1 MARCFD
7 ASGYG
12 GGRGPIPVRDAEH
25 PDGIPDLPPKYQR
38 ELLNANRLLDRTV
51 EILISAH
58 RSPRRTTICFE
69 GPADRSIPG
78 TAQHMADVSHGSV
91 FATTQFKRLQAAVPK
106 SSMATF
112 ANCRFEATSQK
123 YMTIWYTNDAA
134 QVLDRLNE
142 PAYQCNHPPGTHQ
155 AVAGG
160 RDEYGYWLSTDTAQ
174 YMPGLCT
181 KLGMAFTFA
190 RTGDPTPLSRRRQS
204 HKSANDLTSATDRA
218 ALPVAPST
226 TAETAPEIDRSAHV
240 DPAAT
245 PRKISFSS
253 TPAGAPTRMP
263 PSPIRSMNLGPG
275 IASSPQVHPRQDMS
289 TREVRTSVREAR
301 EARARPETIIESE
314 EENDAPYTT
323 FNGSPSSSWGH
334 VHDGADAANMEAT
347 VASIVYDSHADD
359 IVSGASN
366 LTDWIDFA
374 SPVPKDAVRVARGK
388 FVFDATA
395 DQIKSAIDR
404 GGITDKTHAT
414 LSAVQSGFNNTTAQY
429 GLRADSE
436 GAPQTYSDA
445 MSRGAPWPAAIDKEF
460 GNHSSN
466 ESWHLIDKSAVPRGR
481 RIHKFVWVFKEKRD
495 GTAKARLCVQ
505 GCTLEEGVDYDQ
517 TFAKPL
523 RHASARGLFA
533 YAARNKCNVR
543 SVDFVAAYLQGEFIE
558 GEVVFCKQPPGSNQI
573 GSDGQPMVCVI
584 TKPIYGIPQA
594 GRRLQR
600 KIFPWCTDVM
610 KLRQLDDSDDCV
622 FVYDDPSG
630 NEIFSVGI
638 YVDNMQIV
646 HSAELD
652 ETGAALDENS
662 FYARFMNR
670 LRDDWDVIDEGPMTD
685 LLGID
690 CDKQP
695 DGSILLHQDRYIR
708 TMLSRFAPD
717 GPVHKR
723 CSIPYSADLPRL
735 VIEAFEG
742 SSADAPSHPE
752 LIKPYQTRVGAL
764 MYACTGTRPD
774 LAYAVHQ
781 HCRVLSRPTPELMA
795 ELDYVFS
802 YLFENQG
809 IGIRFTPEDGVL
821 RGTADASWEV
831 RASTSGWIVYWHGAP
846 LCWGSRKQKSI
857 ALSSCESEIV
867 ALSEAAKE
875 VIYLRKFV
883 RGLVPSLPEGPTVL
897 STDNKAARDLS
908 YNPEHHDRSKHIARR
923 HFFIRDMVE
932 AQEIVVPLVSTED
945 NDADFFTKP
954 LPPKRFKMLRRKV
967 MNLR

>member
-1 MARCFD
+1 
-7 ASGYG
+7 
-12 GGRGPIPVRDAEH
+12 
-25 PDGIPDLPPKYQR
+25 
-38 ELLNANRLLDRTV
+38 
-51 EILISAH
+51 
-58 RSPRRTTICFE
+58 
-69 GPADRSIPG
+69 
-78 TAQHMADVSHGSV
+78 
-91 FATTQFKRLQAAVPK
+91 
-106 SSMATF
+106 MATF
-112 ANCRFEATSQK
+112 ANCRFDATSQK

-134 QVLDRLNE
+134 PVLDKLNE
-142 PAYQCNHPPGTHQ
+142 SAYQCNHPPGTHQ

-160 RDEYGYWLSTDTAQ
+160 RDDYGFWLSTDTAH
-174 YMPGLCT
+174 YLPGLCT
-181 KLGMAFTFA
+181 KIGMALTFA
-190 RTGDPTPLSRRRQS
+190 RTGDPTPLSRRRQNE
-204 HKSANDLTSATDRA
+204 KSADDLTSATNRA
-218 ALPVAPST
+218 VLPAAPLA
-226 TAETAPEIDRSAHV
+226 TAETAPEVDRPTHID
-240 DPAAT
+240 PTAT

-263 PSPIRSMNLGPG
+263 PSPIRSLNLGPG
-275 IASSPQVHPRQDMS
+275 ITSSPQLHPRQDMS
-289 TREVRTSVREAR
+289 TREVRTSIREAR
-301 EARARPETIIESE
+301 EARMRPETIIESE

-323 FNGSPSSSWGH
+323 FSGSPSSAWGH
-334 VHDGADAANMEAT
+334 SLDDADAANMEAT
-347 VASIVYDSHADD
+347 VASIVYDSRADD

-374 SPVPKDAVRVARGK
+374 GPVPIDAVRTAKGK

-395 DQIKSAIDR
+395 DQIKSVIDR
-404 GGITDKTHAT
+404 GGIDDKTHAT
-414 LSAVQSGFNNTTAQY
+414 LIAVQSGFNDSIAQY
-429 GLRADSE
+429 GLRADSS
-436 GAPQTYSDA
+436 GAPETYAEA

-466 ESWHLIDKSAVPRGR
+466 DSWHLINKSDVPRGR
-481 RIHKFVWVFKEKRD
+481 RVHKFVWVFKEKRD

-558 GEVVFCKQPPGSNQI
+558 GEVVFCKQPAGSNHI

-600 KIFPWCTDVM
+600 KIFPWCTEVM

-652 ETGAALDENS
+652 DSGAALDDNS
-662 FYARFMNR
+662 FYAKFMSR

-695 DGSILLHQDRYIR
+695 DGSILLHQDKYIR

-723 CSIPYSADLPRL
+723 CSVPYSADLPRL

-802 YLFENQG
+802 YLAENRG

-867 ALSEAAKE
+867 ALSDAAKE